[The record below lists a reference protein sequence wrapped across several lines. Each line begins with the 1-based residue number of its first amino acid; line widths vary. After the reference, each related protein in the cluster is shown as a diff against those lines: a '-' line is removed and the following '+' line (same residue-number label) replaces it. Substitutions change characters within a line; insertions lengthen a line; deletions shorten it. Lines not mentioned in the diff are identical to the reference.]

1 MWNHSLPSWKILF
14 FLGGL
19 CAILSFSNSVRG
31 DERPNIIFILADDLG
46 AGEIG
51 AFGGT
56 VAKTPNLDKMA
67 AEGTRFERYYSASPI
82 CSPSRCGLI
91 TGNFPARWKI
101 NSYLQTR
108 AGNKACEMADF
119 LDPAAPSLPRILKSS
134 GYATA
139 HFGKWHLGGGRDVAN
154 PPKFAAYGYDEHAS
168 TWESPEPHPD
178 LTAGN
183 WVWSK
188 MDKVKRWDRTAFFL
202 DKTMDFLGQNKG
214 KPCFVNVWLDDPHS
228 PWVPSDE
235 AIDKKTGS
243 EANLKKV
250 MEETDKQVGRFL
262 DGLKKAG
269 LDNNTLVIFAS
280 DNGPLPT
287 FQGKRTNGLKGAKLC
302 LYEGGIRLPL
312 IAWWPG
318 KVPARRVDS
327 QTVISAVDILP
338 SLCAIAGATVPTNLP
353 LGQDG
358 INRSGALLGK
368 SDPNRSTP
376 LFWEY
381 GRNTK
386 SFDYPKKYGS
396 ESSPWLAVLDGPWKL
411 LCMPDGSETQLYQVF
426 EDPKETKNLAADHPE
441 LVDRLKTRLLSWKKS
456 LP

>member
-1 MWNHSLPSWKILF
+1 MWNHYLPSWKILF
-14 FLGGL
+14 LLGSL
-19 CAILSFSNSVRG
+19 CATPPVSNRLRG
-31 DERPNIIFILADDLG
+31 AERPNIIFILADDLG
-46 AGEIG
+46 AGEVG

-56 VAKTPNLDKMA
+56 VAKTPSLDNMA
-67 AEGTRFERYYSASPI
+67 AEGTRFDRYYSASPI

-250 MEETDKQVGRFL
+250 MEETDKQVGRFM

-287 FQGKRTNGLKGAKLC
+287 FQGKRTNGLKGAKLS

-318 KVPARRVDS
+318 KVPANRVDS
-327 QTVISAVDILP
+327 QTVISAVDMLP

-353 LGQDG
+353 LGQNG

-368 SDPNRSTP
+368 PDPNRSTT

-396 ESSPWLAVLDGPWKL
+396 DSSPWLAVLDGPWKL
-411 LCMPDGSETQLYQVF
+411 LCMPDGSDTQLYQVF
-426 EDPKETKNLAADHPE
+426 EDPKETKNLVLEHPE

>member
-1 MWNHSLPSWKILF
+1 MRGLKILLLVIGF
-14 FLGGL
+14 
-19 CAILSFSNSVRG
+19 CAAPSFPSSVWG
-31 DERPNIIFILADDLG
+31 TERPNIVFILADDLG
-46 AGEIG
+46 PGEIG
-51 AFGGT
+51 AYGGT
-56 VAKTPNLDKMA
+56 IAKTPNLDKMA

-82 CSPSRCGLI
+82 CSPSRCGLL
-91 TGNFPARWKI
+91 TGNFPARWRI
-101 NSYLQTR
+101 NSYLQAR

-119 LDPAAPSLPRILKSS
+119 LDTAAPSLPRILKSS

-139 HFGKWHLGGGRDVAN
+139 HFGKWHLGGGRDVVN

-202 DKTMDFLGQNKG
+202 DKTIDFLGRNKE

-235 AIDKKTGS
+235 SIDNKTGS
-243 EANLKKV
+243 QANLKKV
-250 MEETDKQVGRFL
+250 MEATDKQIGRFL
-262 DGLKKAG
+262 DGLRKTG
-269 LDNNTLVIFAS
+269 LDKNTLVLFAS

-287 FQGKRTNGLKGAKLC
+287 FQGKRTNGLKGAKLS
-302 LYEGGIRLPL
+302 LYEGGIRLPF

-318 KVPARRVDS
+318 KIPAGQVDT
-327 QTVISAVDILP
+327 QTVIAAVDMLP
-338 SLCAIAGATVPTNLP
+338 SFCAIAGATVPSGLP

-358 INRSGALLGK
+358 IDRSGALMGK
-368 SDPNRSTP
+368 PDPNRSKP
-376 LFWEY
+376 ILWEY
-381 GRNTK
+381 GRNTN

-396 ESSPWLAVLDGPWKL
+396 DSSPWLAILDGPWKL
-411 LCMPDGSETQLYQVF
+411 LCMPDGSDTQLYQIID
-426 EDPKETKNLAADHPE
+426 DPKETKNAAIEQPE
-441 LVDRLKTRLLSWKKS
+441 LVDRLKSRLLAWKKT